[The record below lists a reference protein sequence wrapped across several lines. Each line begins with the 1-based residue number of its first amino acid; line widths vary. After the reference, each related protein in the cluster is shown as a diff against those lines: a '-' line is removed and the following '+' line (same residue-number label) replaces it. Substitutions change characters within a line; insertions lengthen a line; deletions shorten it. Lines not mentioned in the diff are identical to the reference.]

1 MKTNLMNKA
10 ESRKQKAEI
19 EVTARSAHSVFQ
31 LSAFLISA
39 FQFLLSTFCF
49 PFSSP
54 AQVVNTNAVYVISNP
69 PPAVTFSWA
78 ASPSPG
84 VAGYKVWWG
93 AQPRAATGGYSS
105 VLDAGN
111 AVSAS
116 VSNLAFGATYYFAA
130 TAYASNGLQSAW
142 SNEITNTMP
151 SPPAA
156 PASFTLLTVL
166 AAASPSGPWG
176 PAGSVPAYVALTNQA
191 QFFKLAVAR
200 LH

>member
-1 MKTNLMNKA
+1 MKRLNNHRAQRSEDRGQRSDLRPPTSDLRPLLFA
-10 ESRKQKAEI
+10 LFALFAVESQ
-19 EVTARSAHSVFQ
+19 
-31 LSAFLISA
+31 
-39 FQFLLSTFCF
+39 
-49 PFSSP
+49 
-54 AQVVNTNAVYVISNP
+54 AQILNSNNVYVVSNP
-69 PPAVTFSWA
+69 PPAVTFSWS
-78 ASPSPG
+78 ASSSPG
-84 VAGYKVWWG
+84 VAGYKLWWG
-93 AQPRAATGGYSS
+93 TQPRAATGGYAN

-116 VSNLAFGATYYFAA
+116 LSNLAFGATYYFAA

-156 PASFTLLTVL
+156 PASFALLTVL

-200 LH
+200 LR